1 MITNGFVAG
10 YCDYAVND
18 VLFPFASSYIAASV
32 AGDIV
37 FENTL
42 REAQFIPSAL
52 VVVGMLLPVG
62 ARRILSTGTVNGTPR
77 TTTAT
82 GIVYFSAGTP

>member
-10 YCDYAVND
+10 YVDLAVVDTN
-18 VLFPFASSYIAASV
+18 FPFASSYLAASV

-42 REAQFIPSAL
+42 GQAQYIPSAL
-52 VVVGMLLPVG
+52 VIAGMLMPAG
-62 ARRILSTGTVNGTPR
+62 ARRILSSGTVNGTPR

-82 GIVYFSAGTP
+82 GIVYWCAGNP